1 MIRVACLVGSGEEWL
16 WRKYCYWCQ
25 ATTAMRMVAE
35 TRPFTLHNDVG
46 QDWVQL
52 FPSYFAWSWIV
63 WWWKV
68 NVAWRVST
76 KMIHNAYV
84 SIGTLIFYFISN
96 SKQFFLFLIW
106 CYLLHRLWLLQ
117 TSCSIFIDVACYNH
131 SRVFYACCTISMH
144 ITVILVVMLK
154 SAILLPKNSMC
165 PILPLNKNYL
175 RNYLETKNYLEVPEW
190 QDDSWSG
197 NCSTST
203 GFHEEWNR

>member
-1 MIRVACLVGSGEEWL
+1 ML
-16 WRKYCYWCQ
+16 
-25 ATTAMRMVAE
+25 
-35 TRPFTLHNDVG
+35 
-46 QDWVQL
+46 
-52 FPSYFAWSWIV
+52 
-63 WWWKV
+63 
-68 NVAWRVST
+68 
-76 KMIHNAYV
+76 
-84 SIGTLIFYFISN
+84 LITSHFI
-96 SKQFFLFLIW
+96 
-106 CYLLHRLWLLQ
+106 LWLLQ

-197 NCSTST
+197 NCCSCQRLKPALFSTINCATPLFAGAATRLGT
-203 GFHEEWNR
+203 GT

>member
-1 MIRVACLVGSGEEWL
+1 ML
-16 WRKYCYWCQ
+16 
-25 ATTAMRMVAE
+25 
-35 TRPFTLHNDVG
+35 
-46 QDWVQL
+46 
-52 FPSYFAWSWIV
+52 
-63 WWWKV
+63 
-68 NVAWRVST
+68 
-76 KMIHNAYV
+76 
-84 SIGTLIFYFISN
+84 LITSHFI
-96 SKQFFLFLIW
+96 
-106 CYLLHRLWLLQ
+106 LWLLQ

-197 NCSTST
+197 NCSYVYRILHCP
-203 GFHEEWNR
+203 GFDWFYLRGSRTMKRFPFKHHHRIDQIPKPIAVENINTHHLVEKSFINSWITLRDMHNIIMYNILTWPSLW

>member
-1 MIRVACLVGSGEEWL
+1 ML
-16 WRKYCYWCQ
+16 
-25 ATTAMRMVAE
+25 
-35 TRPFTLHNDVG
+35 
-46 QDWVQL
+46 
-52 FPSYFAWSWIV
+52 
-63 WWWKV
+63 
-68 NVAWRVST
+68 
-76 KMIHNAYV
+76 
-84 SIGTLIFYFISN
+84 LITSHFI
-96 SKQFFLFLIW
+96 
-106 CYLLHRLWLLQ
+106 LWLLQ

-197 NCSTST
+197 NCWHIIGVLCSGTRYQQVAVILLKIAAPQLHNARSVFSQNNFMMYFNPHIT
-203 GFHEEWNR
+203 YK

>member
-1 MIRVACLVGSGEEWL
+1 ML
-16 WRKYCYWCQ
+16 
-25 ATTAMRMVAE
+25 
-35 TRPFTLHNDVG
+35 
-46 QDWVQL
+46 
-52 FPSYFAWSWIV
+52 
-63 WWWKV
+63 
-68 NVAWRVST
+68 
-76 KMIHNAYV
+76 
-84 SIGTLIFYFISN
+84 LITSHFI
-96 SKQFFLFLIW
+96 
-106 CYLLHRLWLLQ
+106 LWLLQ

-197 NCSTST
+197 NCQKRPNHIRLDPIRQQVT
-203 GFHEEWNR
+203 NRIVNTKMKGGPGNPSDTLIPQPHHHT

>member
-1 MIRVACLVGSGEEWL
+1 ML
-16 WRKYCYWCQ
+16 
-25 ATTAMRMVAE
+25 
-35 TRPFTLHNDVG
+35 
-46 QDWVQL
+46 
-52 FPSYFAWSWIV
+52 
-63 WWWKV
+63 
-68 NVAWRVST
+68 
-76 KMIHNAYV
+76 
-84 SIGTLIFYFISN
+84 LITSHFI
-96 SKQFFLFLIW
+96 
-106 CYLLHRLWLLQ
+106 LWLLQ

-197 NCSTST
+197 NCPDT
-203 GFHEEWNR
+203 GVRTTVPGTCTDKRYPGTRYSHIICSSSL